1 MKKSNLFKRM
11 TVYVKKTNE
20 LVEKKENKRKEVVGG
35 ETVKAVSFT

>member
-20 LVEKKENKRKEVVGG
+20 LVEKKKTKE
-35 ETVKAVSFT
+35 KK